1 MNNQDRVIKTSNSIF
16 TSQSQVNRR
25 RVINA
30 CINTVLVL
38 EGKLIKVP

>member
-1 MNNQDRVIKTSNSIF
+1 MKASLVTSIF
-16 TSQSQVNRR
+16 TSQGKSSVKTSCN
-25 RVINA
+25 NE